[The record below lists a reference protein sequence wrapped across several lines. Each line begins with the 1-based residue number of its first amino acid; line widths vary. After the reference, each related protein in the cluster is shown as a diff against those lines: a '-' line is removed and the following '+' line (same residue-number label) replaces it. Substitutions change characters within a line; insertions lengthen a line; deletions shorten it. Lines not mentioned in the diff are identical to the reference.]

1 MFKRLRVWRLVC
13 VGAALMLGT
22 LVTAPIVAAA
32 KPDKLVLGTPGPIV
46 NPAGEPCAFQVNFD
60 PINIKRTIFT
70 FEDGTQFVKLNGYGT
85 LSNPA
90 SGASF
95 LHHVVMQSVERYD
108 PDANEYL
115 VHTRASSASGC
126 TRATLALRVWSKR
139 LGSSCESQ
147 DGPNRRS
154 TGIRSYRR
162 RSRTPAASSTSAQ
175 FWLSKRAVVRMC
187 GGHWCPQGDSNP

>member
-1 MFKRLRVWRLVC
+1 MFNRLRVWRLVGVC
-13 VGAALMLGT
+13 AALMLGT

-46 NPAGEPCAFQVNFD
+46 NPAGAPCAVQVNFD
-60 PINIKRTIFT
+60 PIEIKRTIFT
-70 FEDGTQFVKLNGYGT
+70 FEDGTQVVKLKGYGT

-115 VHTRASSASGC
+115 VTYQG
-126 TRATLALRVWSKR
+126 
-139 LGSSCESQ
+139 Q
-147 DGPNRRS
+147 F
-154 TGIRSYRR
+154 GIRFYSGDVGPWGVVEAPGLFLRITG
-162 RSRTPAASSTSAQ
+162 SAEQTFDGDTFASTS
-175 FWLSKRAVVRMC
+175 FSFTGTYIDICAVL
-187 GGHWCPQGDSNP
+187 GG